1 MSRPEGA
8 DSVLVRRYQAGEQAA
23 ATALYLRYAHRLRAL
38 AARHCT
44 PDYAGRFDP
53 DDVVQS
59 VFRTFFQGVRRQAYQ
74 VPPGG
79 EVWGLLMVMARN
91 KVRKLVEH
99 HRAGKRDVR
108 QTSTANG
115 RSEKA
120 HKDEA
125 GGVFLRLVLDEQM
138 SGLPESNREIVRL
151 RLEGHEVAEIA
162 SRTGRSRRTV
172 ERVLQDFRDRL
183 TRS

>member
-99 HRAGKRDVR
+99 HRASKRDVR